1 MARAPTPADRCH
13 LKEIIF
19 WKGIGA
25 DDAVAGL
32 SRHHA
37 FDCQQ
42 LIAYE
47 EKIEPTTSQN
57 AAVHSARQIELLT
70 FS

>member
-1 MARAPTPADRCH
+1 MARAPTPADRCD

-19 WKGIGA
+19 WKGNGG
-25 DDAVAGL
+25 DDAITGL
-32 SRHHA
+32 TWNHGLCR
-37 FDCQQ
+37 QQ

-57 AAVHSARQIELLT
+57 AAAHSARQMQLLT
-70 FS
+70 LS